1 MAGSTIGLQVRQR
14 SSFEPLDLVGSS
26 WIGNQT
32 TTVTGRHLRS
42 SCATGLQAPQFLSA
56 SRIFRDSV
64 STRSFRLI
72 SAVPDVAF
80 VGPMPAT
87 SMPSTPLRVHSGTAS
102 PAEDLRRSWEV
113 SRPQAL
119 VASVSQ

>member
-1 MAGSTIGLQVRQR
+1 LESVRTSQAPGLGVAGSTVGLQVRPR

-56 SRIFRDSV
+56 S
-64 STRSFRLI
+64 TRSFRLI

-87 SMPSTPLRVHSGTAS
+87 SMPSTPLRVHSGTA
-102 PAEDLRRSWEV
+102 
-113 SRPQAL
+113 
-119 VASVSQ
+119 